1 METLKQQL
9 QRIQEQLGG
18 LSASQKM
25 LTMSLVAIM
34 VMTIVWWGRYAG
46 HAEMVPLLDQPISGD
61 DAAQLTQAVRAA
73 GINVRIVGDRVMVPS
88 ERQEDALAA
97 AGWARALPSNSKSGF
112 DEMIQ
117 KIGPF
122 ETETKTEAMLNRAR
136 EMTLARMVSGFP
148 GVSKAD
154 VMINDKSR
162 RKIGGGGDIEPSAT
176 VIVTTRGSGDLRMKQ
191 LVEAAGAAVA
201 SATPGLA
208 PARVSVIVDGR
219 KYRAPQESADYASAE
234 LYDQIA
240 QQEKY
245 YSQKIEG
252 VLQMSN
258 VLIAVN
264 VSIDTESRNEHRE
277 TFDPNRV
284 VQKETSSYTE
294 TLESAQPAAAS
305 QEPGA
310 QANVGLPSEE
320 ASPPQ
325 TATSTTEKN
334 RTEMAVYPSKSIET
348 VNKPSGGVRVVSA
361 AVRVPFSYF
370 VTRYKATNS
379 SAQEPDEKTLK
390 PMVDTELASIKTHV
404 MKATGLKSE
413 DDVSVDA
420 YWEAVPVLAAAD
432 AVEMTTAA
440 SVGSMVTSHVKEI
453 AIGALAVVSL
463 FMISM
468 MVKKGTPVPILV
480 PPMELHEAPPLAAD
494 EDIAGEVGEVGAML
508 DGMELDD
515 DAIKAQQMVEQV
527 ATLVKENPDG
537 AANLVKR
544 WLNK

>member
-25 LTMSLVAIM
+25 LTVSLVAIM
-34 VMTIVWWGRYAG
+34 VMTLLFWGRYAG
-46 HAEMVPLLDQPISGD
+46 NAEMVPLLDQPTSGD
-61 DAAQLTQAVRAA
+61 DAAQLSQAVRAA
-73 GINVRIVGDRVMVPS
+73 GINVRIVGDRVMVPA
-88 ERQEDALAA
+88 ERQGDALAA

-136 EMTLARMVSGFP
+136 EMTLARMISGFP
-148 GVSKAD
+148 GVAKAD

-162 RKIGGGGDIEPSAT
+162 RKIGGGGDVEPSAT
-176 VIVTTRGSGDLRMKQ
+176 VIVSTRTGDVRMKH

-201 SATPGLA
+201 SATSGLA
-208 PARVSVIVDGR
+208 PARVSVIIDGR
-219 KYRAPQESADYASAE
+219 KYRAPESSADYASAE

-240 QQEKY
+240 QQETY
-245 YSQKIEG
+245 YSRKIEG
-252 VLQMSN
+252 VLQMPN
-258 VLIAVN
+258 ALIAVN
-264 VSIDTESRNEHRE
+264 VSIDTESRTDQLE
-277 TFDPNRV
+277 TFDPTKV

-294 TLESAQPAAAS
+294 TIESAQPAGAS
-305 QEPGA
+305 IEPGA
-310 QANVGLPSEE
+310 QANVGVSSEE
-320 ASPPQ
+320 PSIPQ
-325 TATSTTEKN
+325 NSSSTTEKN
-334 RTEMAVYPSKSIET
+334 RTEMAVYPSKTISRID
-348 VNKPSGGVRVVSA
+348 KPAGSVHVVSA

-370 VTRYKATNS
+370 VTRYKATSS

-390 PMVDTELASIKTHV
+390 PMVDAELASIKTHI

-420 YWEAVPVLAAAD
+420 YWEAVPMLAAAET
-432 AVEMTTAA
+432 VEKSTAA
-440 SVGSMVTSHVKEI
+440 SVGTMVTSHVKEI

-463 FMISM
+463 FMVSM
-468 MVKKGTPVPILV
+468 MVRKGTP
-480 PPMELHEAPPLAAD
+480 PPVLAPPPELHEAPPLAS
-494 EDIAGEVGEVGAML
+494 EQDIAGEVGEVGAML

-515 DAIKAQQMVEQV
+515 DAIRAQQMVEQV